1 MRAKRG
7 GRQVSVLMAICL
19 SILSVA
25 QIDTSTSSAQ
35 PVVTVPFIAVD
46 GHRNPMTGITLS
58 ELSIADDKKAP
69 EQVMGLYKGK
79 EMPLRLGLLIDTSNS
94 QRLSKMYLPAVKA
107 GSSFVSHLLTDSAD
121 QVFIVT
127 FDTTPKDS
135 GLMTRDEVQSFKVN
149 IAPGGATALYDAIYL
164 SCHEHMMNDRLKP
177 VRRALVIISDGD
189 DNQSHTSRAEAITAA
204 QSTGTI
210 LFAISTGSQP
220 NSDQVLARLAS
231 ETGGYSYTPEST
243 GEVSKAFADTQ
254 AEIEQMYSVTYR
266 PAESGKPGDF
276 HPIELK
282 IPTNKKVKVR
292 APKGYY
298 VPTF

>member
-1 MRAKRG
+1 MRAKQRG
-7 GRQVSVLMAICL
+7 CLISVLMAICL

-25 QIDTSTSSAQ
+25 QIDTSTSSTQ

-46 GHRNPMTGITLS
+46 GHSKPVTGITLS
-58 ELSIADDKKAP
+58 ELSITDDKKAP
-69 EQVMGLYKGK
+69 EQVMGLYEGK

-94 QRLSKMYLPAVKA
+94 QRLNKMYLPAVKA
-107 GSSFVSHLLTDSAD
+107 GSSFVSHLLTDPAD

-127 FDTTPKDS
+127 FDATPKDS

-164 SCHEHMMNDRLKP
+164 SCHEHMMNRLKP

-189 DNQSHTSRAEAITAA
+189 DNQSHASRAEAITAA
-204 QSTGTI
+204 QSTGTM

-254 AEIEQMYSVTYR
+254 AKIEQMYSV
-266 PAESGKPGDF
+266 
-276 HPIELK
+276 PI
-282 IPTNKKVKVR
+282 
-292 APKGYY
+292 APPNQVSPEASILSK
-298 VPTF
+298 